1 MAGEHQSGWTY
12 LVVLGSVGAIAVL
25 LWALGKLFPS
35 KVHTAAGN
43 ALMRAEA
50 IFQPSREHIIE
61 AKEYED
67 QEEDDSGDPPEAG
80 EKK

>member
-1 MAGEHQSGWTY
+1 MAGGHQSGWTY
-12 LVVLGSVGAIAVL
+12 LVVLGSVGGIAAL